1 MDRGRAMDRGGW
13 AGGPSGEGPCA
24 EGPGP
29 CVLGLL
35 AGEAGGL
42 RGQAAA
48 LCAVAAARGAARAG
62 LAVVPART
70 PGLLEV
76 PVTADWPA
84 ALAAFAA
91 GLGGS
96 EARELAREPAAAPAQ
111 GLEAAL
117 KRARLVLRRER
128 GLPGA
133 AEAPLELIVFAAAW
147 GDVDAAEVGAGLR
160 ALDVSVVV
168 VHLDFLG
175 APPGRASPLAGA
187 QAGRRWAAALAGRPG
202 EAAWAAD
209 RRRWAAVRVQDPAA
223 VARGVAKSFD
233 AVCADLD
240 VACTRWYDKGFDQ
253 TVGEVRAGRG
263 AGSPVG
269 RTGSFGVRSD

>member
-13 AGGPSGEGPCA
+13 AGGPSGEGPGA

-84 ALAAFAA
+84 ALAAF
-91 GLGGS
+91 GLG
-96 EARELAREPAAAPAQ
+96 ARELARAPAAAPAQ

-233 AVCADLD
+233 ATCADLD

-269 RTGSFGVRSD
+269 RTGSFGARSD